1 LAIRHKDL
9 DNESIIDYLSIMKAL
24 VLENLRDLQ
33 LRDVPEPELGSHDV
47 LIQVKACGICG
58 SDVHG
63 YDGSTGRRI
72 PPIIMGHEAAGV
84 VIRVGPKVN
93 TVGVGDRVTFDS
105 TVSCG
110 TCSFCRTGDVNL
122 CDSRQVLGVSCGDYR
137 RNGAF
142 AEYVAVPAH
151 IVYALPVAFPFEK
164 ASLIEAV
171 SIAVHA
177 AKITEI
183 RQGSSAAVIGAGMIG
198 VLAVQAFRQYGCE
211 KVFAVDLEQNKL
223 DVARLLGAD
232 ETFLATDPEL
242 MQKLTQSAGG
252 QGIDIVVDAVGTQNS
267 IATAIKVVRRGGTV
281 TLIGNLAPKVEI
293 PLQSVVTR
301 QLRLLGSC
309 ASAGEYRE
317 CIELVAN
324 GSINVD
330 PLVSA
335 VVPLSAGPAWFDR
348 LYNMSPA

>member
-1 LAIRHKDL
+1 
-9 DNESIIDYLSIMKAL
+9 MKAL
-24 VLENLRDLQ
+24 VLENVRDLQ
-33 LRDVPEPELGSHDV
+33 LREVPVPELAPSDV

-84 VIRVGPKVN
+84 VIKVGSEVN

-122 CDSRQVLGVSCGDYR
+122 CDNRQVLGVSCGDYR

-151 IVYALPVAFPFEK
+151 IVYKLPESFPFEK
-164 ASLIEAV
+164 AALIEAV

-183 RQGSSAAVIGAGMIG
+183 KSGSSAAVIGAGMIG
-198 VLAVQAFRQYGCE
+198 LLVVQAFRQYGCE
-211 KVFAVDLEQNKL
+211 KVFAVDLEQERL
-223 DVARLLGAD
+223 DAARRLGAD

-242 MQKLTQSAGG
+242 VHKLNQSAGG
-252 QGIDIVVDAVGTQNS
+252 QGIDIVVEVVGTQSS
-267 IATAIKVVRRGGTV
+267 ITTAINSVRRGGTV

-293 PLQSVVTR
+293 PLQLVVTR

-317 CIELVAN
+317 CIELMAN
-324 GSINVD
+324 GLINVD

-335 VVPLSAGPAWFDR
+335 VAPLSEGPAWFER
-348 LYNMSPA
+348 LYNREPGLMKVILQP

>member
-1 LAIRHKDL
+1 
-9 DNESIIDYLSIMKAL
+9 MQAL
-24 VLENLRDLQ
+24 VLEDARFLHLQ
-33 LRDVPEPELGSHDV
+33 DVPPPDVGALDV

-72 PPIIMGHEAAGV
+72 PPIIMGHEAAGI
-84 VIRVGPKVN
+84 VIRVGPEVS
-93 TVGVGDRVTFDS
+93 TVGAGDRVTFDS

-142 AEYVAVPAH
+142 AEYVSVPAH

-164 ASLIEAV
+164 ASMIEAV

-183 RQGSSAAVIGAGMIG
+183 RQGSSAAVSGAGMIG
-198 VLAVQAFRQYGCE
+198 VLAVQAFRHYGCK

-223 DVARLLGAD
+223 DVARRLGAD
-232 ETFLATDPEL
+232 ETF
-242 MQKLTQSAGG
+242 
-252 QGIDIVVDAVGTQNS
+252 
-267 IATAIKVVRRGGTV
+267 
-281 TLIGNLAPKVEI
+281 
-293 PLQSVVTR
+293 
-301 QLRLLGSC
+301 
-309 ASAGEYRE
+309 
-317 CIELVAN
+317 
-324 GSINVD
+324 
-330 PLVSA
+330 
-335 VVPLSAGPAWFDR
+335 
-348 LYNMSPA
+348 

>member
-1 LAIRHKDL
+1 
-9 DNESIIDYLSIMKAL
+9 MKAL
-24 VLENLRDLQ
+24 VLENVRDLQ
-33 LRDVPEPELGSHDV
+33 LKDFPEPELAPNDV

-84 VIRVGPKVN
+84 VIRTGPEVT
-93 TVGVGDRVTFDS
+93 TVAVGDRVTFDS

-110 TCSFCRTGDVNL
+110 TCSFCKTGDVNL

-142 AEYVAVPAH
+142 AEYVSVPVH

-164 ASLIEAV
+164 AALIEAV

-183 RQGSSAAVIGAGMIG
+183 KPGSSAAVIGAGMIG
-198 VLAVQAFRQYGCE
+198 LLAVQAFRQYGCE
-211 KVFAVDLEQNKL
+211 KVFAVDLELNKL
-223 DVARLLGAD
+223 DVAHHLGAD

-242 MQKLTQSAGG
+242 MHKLYESAGG
-252 QGIDIVVDAVGTQNS
+252 QGIDIVVEVVGTQSS
-267 IATAIKVVRRGGTV
+267 ITTAIKVVRRGGTV
-281 TLIGNLAPKVEI
+281 TLVGNLAPKVEI
-293 PLQSVVTR
+293 PLQTVVTR

-317 CIELVAN
+317 CIELMAN

-335 VVPLSAGPAWFDR
+335 IVPLSDGPAWFER
-348 LYNMSPA
+348 LYNGEPGLMKVILQP

>member
-1 LAIRHKDL
+1 
-9 DNESIIDYLSIMKAL
+9 MQAL

-33 LRDVPEPELGSHDV
+33 LREVPEPNFGPHDV

-72 PPIIMGHEAAGV
+72 PPLIMGHEAAG
-84 VIRVGPKVN
+84 
-93 TVGVGDRVTFDS
+93 TVAKIGAQVRSVKIGDRVTFDS

-110 TCSFCRTGDVNL
+110 KCSFCGHGEVNL
-122 CDSRQVLGVSCGDYR
+122 CDNRQVLGVSCEDYR

-142 AEYVAVPAH
+142 AEYVSVPEH
-151 IVYALPVAFPFEK
+151 IVYELPASFPFEK
-164 ASLIEAV
+164 AALIEAV

-183 RQGSSAAVIGAGMIG
+183 MPGSSAVVIGAGMIG
-198 VLAVQAFRQYGCE
+198 LLAIQAFRVFGCT
-211 KVFAVDLEQNKL
+211 KVIAVDLEESKL
-223 DVARLLGAD
+223 EAARSLGAD

-242 MQKLTQSAGG
+242 MTKLKAATGG
-252 QGIDIVVDAVGTQNS
+252 QGPDIAVEVVGAQKS
-267 IATAIKVVRRGGTV
+267 ILTAIEGVRRGGTV

-293 PLQSVVTR
+293 PLQIVVTR

-317 CIELVAN
+317 CIELMESGA
-324 GSINVD
+324 INVD
-330 PLVSA
+330 PLISA
-335 VVPLSAGPAWFDR
+335 LAPLSEGADWFNR
-348 LYNMSPA
+348 LYAREPGLMKVILQP